1 MAINGLALG
10 TNNISA
16 QLATKLDVAGGKILQ
31 IVRATDSTNRSTT
44 STSFADVTGMSV
56 TITPQKSTSSI
67 LVLTNFTANCTNLVS
82 GYIMGIYALT
92 DSDNVL
98 LSGAQSGAFGH
109 RNTATTNATYMEIV
123 SPVQLIGYD
132 SPATTSAVTYK
143 LRFKAVIASNIINVA
158 NGGSS
163 GQLLAIEVSA

>member
-67 LVLTNFTANCTNLVS
+67 LVLANFTANCTNLVS

-92 DSDNVL
+92 DLQITCL
-98 LSGAQSGAFGH
+98 LSGCPKRGFSRY
-109 RNTATTNATYMEIV
+109 RNYRVKFDPTCHY
-123 SPVQLIGYD
+123 GD
-132 SPATTSAVTYK
+132 SIKPPYW
-143 LRFKAVIASNIINVA
+143 L
-158 NGGSS
+158 
-163 GQLLAIEVSA
+163 